1 MIQKVG
7 PGGEETG
14 GGQEMPVEIQRW
26 DSGQELHLVLTRAF
40 HGLGREVG
48 PRLLLSTRM

>member
-14 GGQEMPVEIQRW
+14 GGQEMTVEMQRW
-26 DSGQELHLVLTRAF
+26 GSGQELHLVLTMAF
-40 HGLGREVG
+40 HGLG
-48 PRLLLSTRM
+48 